1 MGELSVTA
9 TALIDQFGRGHRD
22 LRVSLTD
29 RCSLR
34 CTYCMPEE
42 FADWIPGDHLLT
54 VDEIVEV
61 VSVAVSCGIR
71 TIRLTGGE
79 PLLNPYVVD
88 IVRRIAGLPD
98 APEVSMTTSAPANSS
113 QTSSSPKRR
122 SVATSSPIN
131 GASRLPVG
139 APSTAQQNRNATT
152 TSSPYLG
159 TRGLRGRTT
168 TGRRPCPGAL
178 RAWLRCQPVVA
189 HNSSRIVPFSTW
201 LARL

>member
-9 TALIDQFGRGHRD
+9 TALIDQFGRWHRD

-88 IVRRIAGLPD
+88 IVRRDAGLSRVNVSLDTLGRQRFLDITKRDRLSAVIDGIAAAGD
-98 APEVSMTTSAPANSS
+98 AGLHPVKVNTILQRGVTDDETVPLLRHALAKGWRLRFIEQMPLDAGGLWSRSTTATPCSA
-113 QTSSSPKRR
+113 
-122 SVATSSPIN
+122 
-131 GASRLPVG
+131 
-139 APSTAQQNRNATT
+139 
-152 TSSPYLG
+152 
-159 TRGLRGRTT
+159 
-168 TGRRPCPGAL
+168 
-178 RAWLRCQPVVA
+178 A
-189 HNSSRIVPFSTW
+189 HGSSRCS
-201 LARL
+201 RRCSG